1 MKTTGMSGNSFRRK
15 RIYLRNSGRARS
27 HSRLSTSKSML
38 IQTSKTMRK
47 ANDIDITPHLIKN
60 PISFNSDFL
69 TENHS

>member
-38 IQTSKTMRK
+38 IQTSKMMRK
-47 ANDIDITPHLIKN
+47 ANDIDHLIKN